1 MAEAYDWYERRR
13 TGLGEEFFGCVEAA
27 IETLIRKPLMY
38 PKVHKCFRRVL
49 VRRFPF
55 SIIFEVVDTQVLVL
69 AVFHSAKDPRKWRR

>member
-13 TGLGEEFFGCVEAA
+13 TGLGEEFFGCIEAA
-27 IETLIRKPLMY
+27 VETLVRKPLMY
-38 PKVHKCFRRVL
+38 PKVHKYFRRVL

-69 AVFHSAKDPRKWRR
+69 AVFHSAKDPQKWRR